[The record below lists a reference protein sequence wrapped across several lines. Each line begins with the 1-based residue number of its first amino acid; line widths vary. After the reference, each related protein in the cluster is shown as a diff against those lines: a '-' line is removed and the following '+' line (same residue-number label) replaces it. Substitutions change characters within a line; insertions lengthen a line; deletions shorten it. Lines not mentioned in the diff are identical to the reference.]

1 MFSSSVTCVSCGDF
15 HELAAVSREENK
27 DQTEADFILTV
38 FSIRFLIRKEALN
51 HVGKPNNT
59 STQYFERI
67 KSKFKNL
74 MGHSIGKGREL
85 FLSGGKE
92 ERPTN
97 HIFACLFIHIIG
109 MREGST
115 KS

>member
-1 MFSSSVTCVSCGDF
+1 MWGNPTIPPP
-15 HELAAVSREENK
+15 N
-27 DQTEADFILTV
+27 IL
-38 FSIRFLIRKEALN
+38 KESNRNL
-51 HVGKPNNT
+51 
-59 STQYFERI
+59 RI
-67 KSKFKNL
+67 SWGIPL
-74 MGHSIGKGREL
+74 VKGREL